1 MFVENFTKF
10 IKYYGKGRKF
20 KLFGFFLF
28 SLISGFLEF
37 IGIALVYPFILL
49 IVRPASVMHS
59 PYYISFAAFTHT
71 HNFMTNAFILGF
83 IVTLLFV
90 VKNVFMI
97 FNFYLQNS
105 FVNNWKLALNKKF
118 MHYYLFSPYKDSMKS
133 SPSEKIYN
141 MTFLT
146 AQSLD
151 GFIFRVINLV
161 TNSVVVIMILILLF
175 VKFAF
180 AAFVTGIFVVFSM
193 MSQNKFFKEKIR
205 NIALKFS
212 RSTILSNEKT
222 LENINNLKEI
232 KILSAEEY
240 FYDEYVKAQ
249 KDFTKVLIENNFYG
263 GIPPY
268 VIEILAVASLF
279 VMAGLISLQ
288 NIDYADWMVASY
300 AVIVAAIFRIAPALN
315 KIQSSINIINTSRDF
330 VKSMLIEYE
339 RSDLDVEETK
349 SDFRVN
355 FRNNIR
361 LENVYFSYTSQP
373 VIKGLNLEIRKG
385 EFVGIIGVSGAGKS
399 TLADIIM
406 GLLPLD
412 SGKISI
418 DDIELNQKNF
428 YSLRKVIG
436 YVPQQIS
443 VLDGSFKRNVAWGI
457 AEEEINEDRVV
468 EAMKQAQIYD
478 FVEKSE
484 NGINTKMMLGSTGLS
499 QGQKQ
504 RLAIARA
511 LYKDPEILIFDE
523 ATSSLD
529 VETEHEITKMLS
541 GFKGEKTI
549 IAIAHRLSTL
559 KSCDRLIYLKDGEIV
574 DTGSFDELSCR
585 HADFEKLVRL
595 SSLGINVG

>member
-1 MFVENFTKF
+1 MFVENFSKF

-28 SLISGFLEF
+28 SLISGFMEF
-37 IGIALVYPFILL
+37 LGIALVYPFILL
-49 IVRPASVMHS
+49 IVRPESVIHS
-59 PYYISFAAFTHT
+59 KYYIDFANSIHS
-71 HNFMTNAFILGF
+71 HNVMANAFLLGF
-83 IVTLLFV
+83 IVMLLFV
-90 VKNVFMI
+90 LKNVFMI

-105 FVNNWKLALNKKF
+105 FINNWRLALNKQF
-118 MHYYLFSPYKDSMKS
+118 MHYYLFSSYKNSMKS

-146 AQSLD
+146 SQSLD

-161 TNSVVVIMILILLF
+161 TNSVVVIMILALLF

-193 MSQNKFFKEKIR
+193 MSQNKFFKEKIK

-212 RSTILSNEKT
+212 RSSIMSNEKT
-222 LENINNLKEI
+222 LETVNNLKEI

-240 FYDEYVKAQ
+240 FYDEYVNVQ
-249 KDFTKVLIENNFYG
+249 KDFTKVLVENNFYG

-268 VIEILAVASLF
+268 IIEILVVFSLF
-279 VMAGLISLQ
+279 VMAGLISIQ
-288 NIDYADWMVASY
+288 NIEYADWMVASY

-315 KIQSSINIINTSRDF
+315 KIQTSINTINTSRDF

-339 RSDLDVEETK
+339 KSDFDFDEIK
-349 SDFRVN
+349 SDFRINLRNSMRLEDVN
-355 FRNNIR
+355 FAYNANPI
-361 LENVYFSYTSQP
+361 
-373 VIKGLNLEIRKG
+373 IKNLNLEIKKG

-412 SGKISI
+412 RGKIFV
-418 DDIELNQKNF
+418 DDIELSPKNF
-428 YSLRKVIG
+428 YAMRKLIG
-436 YVPQQIS
+436 YVPQQIN

-457 AEEEINEDRVV
+457 KEEEISDDRVV
-468 EAMKQAQIYD
+468 EALKRAQIYD
-478 FVEKSE
+478 LVEKFE
-484 NGINTKMMLGSTGLS
+484 DGINSKMITGSTGLS

-511 LYKDPEILIFDE
+511 LYRDPEILIFDE

-574 DTGSFDELSCR
+574 DTGTFDELSQR